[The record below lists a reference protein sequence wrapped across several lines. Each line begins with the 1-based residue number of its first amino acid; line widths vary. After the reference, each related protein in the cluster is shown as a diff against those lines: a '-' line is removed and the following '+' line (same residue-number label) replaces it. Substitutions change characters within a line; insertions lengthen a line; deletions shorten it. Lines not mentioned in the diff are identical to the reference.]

1 MFARTYAPSRVP
13 EAVQAWQT
21 DLHAKNRAKLADAVA
36 DPTAHPEVF
45 EEGWEEALQ
54 REASAP
60 APGAPLVNG
69 DSGMWLIS
77 SNVAAAHTHAR
88 WTETPASE
96 EADEEEES

>member
-69 DSGMWLIS
+69 DSGTWLVPS
-77 SNVAAAHTHAR
+77 SVDAAYSYTR
-88 WTETPASE
+88 RIETPASE
-96 EADEEEES
+96 EAEES

>member
-60 APGAPLVNG
+60 APGALLVNG
-69 DSGMWLIS
+69 DSGMSLLS
-77 SNVAAAHTHAR
+77 GRPELAAHLCAPDLGATASAD
-88 WTETPASE
+88 TEDS
-96 EADEEEES
+96 

>member
-54 REASAP
+54 HEASAP
-60 APGAPLVNG
+60 APGAASAPLVNG
-69 DSGMWLIS
+69 DSGS
-77 SNVAAAHTHAR
+77 Y
-88 WTETPASE
+88 ASVQVV
-96 EADEEEES
+96 DNRSY

>member
-1 MFARTYAPSRVP
+1 MFARTYAPSKVP

-69 DSGMWLIS
+69 DSGMWLIP
-77 SNVAAAHTHAR
+77 SNVPAAHPYAR
-88 WTETPASE
+88 RTETPASE
-96 EADEEEES
+96 EAEES